1 MKNQWENP
9 GVRGRGQYIVGV
21 KALPNGHA
29 FVGSDIFPQLPSLY
43 GILQNKGYFLC
54 IGYILPI
61 IGRNMSVGGCRIRE
75 HVHFVICI
83 FGSV

>member
-1 MKNQWENP
+1 VKNQWENP

-43 GILQNKGYFLC
+43 GILQNKGYFL
-54 IGYILPI
+54 
-61 IGRNMSVGGCRIRE
+61 
-75 HVHFVICI
+75 F
-83 FGSV
+83 FGSKKEREIIFKS